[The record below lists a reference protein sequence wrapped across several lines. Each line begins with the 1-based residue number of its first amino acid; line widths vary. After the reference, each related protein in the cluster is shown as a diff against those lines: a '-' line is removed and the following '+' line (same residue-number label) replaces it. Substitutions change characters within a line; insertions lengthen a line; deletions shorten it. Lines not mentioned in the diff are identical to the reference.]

1 MVEAKDPL
9 GAIRTADALQK
20 STTDTGVND
29 NITNLKLNV
38 GEEKQFGFLMR
49 TMRKLYSL

>member
-1 MVEAKDPL
+1 MVEAKDLL
-9 GAIRTADALQK
+9 GAIRTADAVQT

-29 NITNLKLNV
+29 NITNLELNI

-49 TMRKLYSL
+49 TMRKLYSM